1 MMPDPSIELP
11 ITVGSSVHQKPMA
24 PGSSVRRQLPV
35 SHTRWFV
42 LAGILFAGAALA
54 AVIVFQQQLAGDDS
68 PAPDAR
74 TVIVTTPPPAD
85 AALPPDPA
93 DDLAAEAARLVAS
106 GKVQA
111 AIDILTKARQVYPNK
126 VVLALALGKLYFSK
140 MWWADGLVHLRDAV
154 KLDPSLRN
162 DLELQQMALRAFLT
176 TPRYDDRIAHFII
189 DLGPS
194 MVPLLEETAKKHP
207 RPEPRARAQRV
218 LRVLQR

>member
-1 MMPDPSIELP
+1 M
-11 ITVGSSVHQKPMA
+11 
-24 PGSSVRRQLPV
+24 
-35 SHTRWFV
+35 
-42 LAGILFAGAALA
+42 
-54 AVIVFQQQLAGDDS
+54 
-68 PAPDAR
+68 
-74 TVIVTTPPPAD
+74 
-85 AALPPDPA
+85 
-93 DDLAAEAARLVAS
+93 
-106 GKVQA
+106 QA

-194 MVPLLEETAKKHP
+194 MVPQQVRR
-207 RPEPRARAQRV
+207 RPARRRARSTVRNRRTPAGARDAAATVQSP
-218 LRVLQR
+218 